1 MSKQLEITQ
10 VTIGPTRPTDPPKLL
25 CYASIVLGGSFEVCG
40 LRLVTHARTN
50 RARNHFPY
58 TLRIDPTGLAHR
70 REQAHATNP
79 VTCSMIEWVVLRAY
93 RKWLDTNAA
102 QGRYD
107 EVLVKELA
115 S

>member
-10 VTIGPTRPTDPPKLL
+10 VTIGPTRPTHPPKLL
-25 CYASIVLGGSFEVCG
+25 CYASIVLCGRFEVRG

-58 TLRIDPTGLAHR
+58 TLQIDPTGLAHR

-93 RKWLDTNAA
+93 RNWLDTNAA
-102 QGRYD
+102 QGRCD